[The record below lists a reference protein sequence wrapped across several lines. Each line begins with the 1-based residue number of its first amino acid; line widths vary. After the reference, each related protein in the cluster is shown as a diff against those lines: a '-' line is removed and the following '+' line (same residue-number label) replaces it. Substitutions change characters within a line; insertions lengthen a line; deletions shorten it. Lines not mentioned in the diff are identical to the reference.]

1 MDAHEQSEVFYNE
14 LHGLVDRFKEEFD
27 MTYMQLIG
35 VLEMYKME
43 MFCEAMS
50 VVLSNSEESDEDDD
64 SPEWLNTK

>member
-1 MDAHEQSEVFYNE
+1 
-14 LHGLVDRFKEEFD
+14 

-50 VVLSNSEESDEDDD
+50 VVLSNSEESDDDDD
-64 SPEWLNTK
+64 SPEWVNTK